1 MKLKTYQLNDY
12 VAKAGKTV
20 FGYLFYGVDLGAVR
34 NCAEQVIAALRKQD
48 SSLEVNTLTQE
59 ALKENPHLLVEEGAS
74 SSLFASKRVLWL
86 KNPSDNMLD
95 EIDKYLT
102 NATSDSPV
110 LILTSDSFNTK
121 SKTVSLMNDLPNAVA
136 LGCYLQ
142 EGNELRQT
150 ISDTLRAN
158 GYTISPDALTFL
170 CESLGADKG
179 ATLSELDKLML
190 YKGDEKQI
198 SLNDA
203 TACFAGSAPTS
214 MDELLMSALSGDAKT
229 AQKKMMLLLE
239 EGTSCVAII
248 RSFLLKINQLLK
260 VQGFMEQG
268 LNADDAIKKTPPF
281 IPFKY
286 ATLWKQ
292 IVLAWPMQFTI
303 EAQRMTIE
311 AEKNSKSGLPD
322 VLVLTRFLASLC
334 QGGKKFCRFGR

>member
-1 MKLKTYQLNDY
+1 MKLKTYQLNDSI
-12 VAKAGKTV
+12 AKAGKTV
-20 FGYLFYGVDLGAVR
+20 FGYLFYGADIGAVR
-34 NCAEQVIAALRKQD
+34 NGAEQVISYLRKQD
-48 SSLEVNTLTQE
+48 NSLEVNILTAE
-59 ALKENPHLLVEEGAS
+59 ALKENSGLLAEEGAS
-74 SSLFASKRVLWL
+74 SSLFASKRLLWL
-86 KNPSDNMLD
+86 KNPPDNMLD
-95 EIDKYLT
+95 EIDAYLT
-102 NATSDSPV
+102 NANADTPV
-110 LILTSDSFNTK
+110 LVITSDSFNTK
-121 SKTVSLMNDLPNAVA
+121 SKTVSLINDSPNAVA

-158 GYTISPDALTFL
+158 GYAINPDALAFL

-190 YKGDEKQI
+190 YKGEEKQI
-198 SLNDA
+198 KLNDV

-214 MDELLMSALSGDAKT
+214 MDDLLMSALSGDAKT

-239 EGTSCVAII
+239 EGTSCVAVI

-286 ATLWKQ
+286 ASLWKQ
-292 IVLAWPMQFTI
+292 IVLAWPVQFTI
-303 EAQRMTIE
+303 EAQKMTIE